1 VLQNHTQSINIKE
14 LGSQEYTVD
23 LTYLV
28 AFGDEINGLSFY
40 DYLEDLIAFSVKQWR
55 VSGELEIPQ

>member
-1 VLQNHTQSINIKE
+1 
-14 LGSQEYTVD
+14 VD
-23 LTYLV
+23 LAYLV